1 MLGVVILEIRQL
13 KYFIAIADAKNYS
26 RAAKSLFVTQPTL
39 TLAMQKLEKEFD
51 IKIFDQ
57 TNNGLK
63 LTDEGKFLYENGQ
76 EIVQSFDS
84 LTAHMHKQKHQ
95 KKVAIRVG
103 LTVLS
108 AMQFMQQISRFV
120 ADHYDVEVRLIQN
133 GSKELQHMLA
143 NEEIDFGILSFPL
156 VEPNIELTPL
166 RDTTTQGY
174 NVSVVMPETNPLS
187 NRKSIC
193 FKDIK
198 NETFISLSENYMLG
212 ILTQEKSYEIGFKD
226 QIVFIEDDWK
236 VLLHSL
242 EIFNAVVLL
251 PTEFKEFDDTPNLAW
266 VPLADKNNY
275 YPLGIAQRKNM
286 IINETHRSFIEAI
299 KQN

>member
-1 MLGVVILEIRQL
+1 MEIRQL

-39 TLAMQKLEKEFD
+39 SLAMQKLENEFD
-51 IKIFDQ
+51 VKLFHQ
-57 TNNGLK
+57 TNNGLE

-76 EIVQSFDS
+76 EIVQSFDD
-84 LTAHMHKQKHQ
+84 LTAHMHKQKQQ
-95 KKVAIRVG
+95 KKETIRVG

-108 AMQFMQQISRFV
+108 AMQFMKQISQFV
-120 ADHYDVEVRLIQN
+120 ADHYDVEVRLLQN

-166 RDTTTQGY
+166 KDTTTQGY
-174 NVSVVMPETNPLS
+174 NVSVVMPETNSLS
-187 NRKSIC
+187 KRQSVS
-193 FKDIK
+193 FKDLK
-198 NETFISLSENYMLG
+198 NETFISLSQNYMLG
-212 ILTQEKSYEIGFKD
+212 ILTEEKSYELGFND

-242 EIFNAVVLL
+242 EIFDAVVLL
-251 PTEFKEFDDTPNLAW
+251 PTEFRAFDDTPNLNW

-275 YPLGIAQRKNM
+275 YPLGIAQKKDM
-286 IINETHRSFIEAI
+286 VINETFRNFIDAI
-299 KQN
+299 KKN

>member
-1 MLGVVILEIRQL
+1 MEIRQL
-13 KYFIAIADAKNYS
+13 KYFLAIADAKNYS

-39 TLAMQKLEKEFD
+39 TLAMQKLEKEFN
-51 IKIFDQ
+51 IKLFDQ
-57 TNNGLK
+57 TNSGLK
-63 LTDEGKFLYENGQ
+63 LTDEGKFLYENGK

-84 LTAHMHKQKHQ
+84 LAAHMHKQKHQ
-95 KKVAIRVG
+95 QKETIRVG

-108 AMQFMQQISRFV
+108 AMQFMKQISQFV
-120 ADHYDVEVRLIQN
+120 ANHYDVEVRLIQN

-166 RDTTTQGY
+166 KDTTTQGY
-174 NVSVVMPETNPLS
+174 NVSVVMPETNSLS
-187 NRKSIC
+187 KRQSVS
-193 FKDIK
+193 FQDLK
-198 NETFISLSENYMLG
+198 NETFISLSKNYMLG
-212 ILTQEKSYEIGFKD
+212 NLTEEKSYELGFND

-242 EIFNAVVLL
+242 EIFDAVVLL
-251 PTEFKEFDDTPNLAW
+251 PTEFKEFDDTPNLNW

-275 YPLGIAQRKNM
+275 YPLGIAQRKDM
-286 IINETHRSFIEAI
+286 VINETFRNFIDAI
-299 KQN
+299 KEN

>member
-1 MLGVVILEIRQL
+1 MEIRQL
-13 KYFIAIADAKNYS
+13 KYFLAIADAKNYS

-51 IKIFDQ
+51 IKLFDQ
-57 TNNGLK
+57 TNSGLK
-63 LTDEGKFLYENGQ
+63 LTDEGKFLYENGK

-84 LTAHMHKQKHQ
+84 LTAHMHKQKHH
-95 KKVAIRVG
+95 KKETIRVG

-108 AMQFMQQISRFV
+108 AMQFMRQISRFV

-133 GSKELQHMLA
+133 GSKQLQHMLA

-166 RDTTTQGY
+166 KETTTQGY
-174 NVSVVMPETNPLS
+174 NVSVVMPESNSLS
-187 NRKSIC
+187 KRQSVC
-193 FKDIK
+193 FKDLK
-198 NETFISLSENYMLG
+198 NETFLSLSQNYMLG
-212 ILTQEKSYEIGFKD
+212 NLTEEKSYELGFND

-242 EIFNAVVLL
+242 EIFDAVVLL
-251 PTEFKEFDDTPNLAW
+251 PTEFKEFDDTPNIKW

-275 YPLGIAQRKNM
+275 YSIGIAQKKDM
-286 IINETHRSFIEAI
+286 VINETFRNFIDAI
-299 KQN
+299 KEN